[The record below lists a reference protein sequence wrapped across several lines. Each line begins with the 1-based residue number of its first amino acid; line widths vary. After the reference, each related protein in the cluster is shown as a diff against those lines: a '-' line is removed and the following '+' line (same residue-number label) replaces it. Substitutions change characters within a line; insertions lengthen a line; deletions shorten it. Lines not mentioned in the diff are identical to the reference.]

1 MIIEKEIKMKNGL
14 FRLWAVIIFSTLW
27 VVLSGCASSPNPRFY
42 LLSSLEGTSPE
53 KKPSGEERCFSI
65 GIGPISIPYY
75 LDRPQ
80 IVTRG
85 ASNEFTLAEFDRWGE
100 PVGDNLKRVLA
111 KNLSILLCTKT
122 IAFFPWRGGIPI
134 DYRIEMEVYRLD
146 GSLGGNVS
154 LEASWMISSGDG
166 KRILV
171 SKRSTLTEAVGGQ
184 DYKSLVGAQSR
195 VLGTLSREIAEAVK
209 ALSKEK

>member
-1 MIIEKEIKMKNGL
+1 
-14 FRLWAVIIFSTLW
+14 V
-27 VVLSGCASSPNPRFY
+27 
-42 LLSSLEGTSPE
+42 
-53 KKPSGEERCFSI
+53 KPSGEERCFSI

-100 PVGDNLKRVLA
+100 PVGDNLKRALA
-111 KNLSILLCTKT
+111 ANLSILLCTKT
-122 IAFFPWRGGIPI
+122 IAFFPWRGGIPV
-134 DYRIEMEVYRLD
+134 DYRIEMEVLRFD

-154 LEASWMISSGDG
+154 LDAWWMVSGGDG
-166 KRILV
+166 KKILA

-184 DYKSLVGAQSR
+184 DYKSLVSAESR
-195 VLGTLSREIAEAVK
+195 ALGTLSREIAETIRTLAK
-209 ALSKEK
+209 